1 MSSTHKIRDRLTEN
15 RVFLRRVI
23 VIAIMVVVLILALV
37 VRLVYL
43 QIVGH
48 EHYALLAK
56 NNRIKVSSVPPTRGI
71 IYDRKGKVLA
81 QNLPSYSLE
90 IIPEQVND
98 MEDTLH
104 RLQALLD
111 LTDDVLDEFRIQQ
124 KRHKR
129 FDSIPLLL
137 SLTEKEV
144 AIIAAARPFFPG
156 VDVHAILVRYY
167 PYGILTSHVVGYVG
181 RINEKELKDGILTSP
196 VVESVGRINE
206 NELKELPEAEY
217 SGTFYVGKV
226 GIELAYET
234 QLHGKAG
241 YSEVETN
248 AQGRA
253 INVLNKVE
261 PVAGANL
268 YLTLDMDLQKTAYES
283 LEGYNGA
290 LVAIEIKTGDVLA
303 FVSHPAFDPNPF
315 VNGISSKAYK
325 ALRDSDDQP
334 MFNRALRGLYPPGST
349 VKPFVGLAGLEYK
362 VITAN
367 HSIYCPGYFQLP
379 NVPHRFRDWAK
390 WGHGSTN
397 LNDALT
403 QSCDVYF
410 YSLALTL
417 GIDRMHEFLQQF
429 GFGKETGI
437 DLVGEKPGLFPSQAW
452 KKATKKVPW
461 VAGDT
466 IITGIGQGFSQ
477 VSPLQLARATATLA
491 NRGKVVTP
499 YLVDRMVNEGV
510 NANYTV
516 PGPAQSGA
524 VIALQEHNLD
534 AVIAGMVNVIHGAK
548 GTAKGIAKG
557 LSYQI
562 AGKTGTAQVYSVKQ
576 NEHYNKEIDLK
587 LRDHA
592 LFISFAPA
600 DDPKIAVAVVVE
612 NGGHGGTTAAP
623 MAAKVIS
630 QFLTGAEP
638 HASGAPQ

>member
-15 RVFLRRVI
+15 RIFLSR
-23 VIAIMVVVLILALV
+23 IMVISAMVSVLILGLV

-56 NNRIKVSSVPPTRGI
+56 NNRIKVSAIPPTRGI
-71 IYDRKGKVLA
+71 IYDRKGRILA

-90 IIPEQVND
+90 IIPEQVKD

-104 RLQALLD
+104 RLQILLD
-111 LTDDVLDEFRIQQ
+111 LTDDVLDDFRKQQ

-129 FDSIPLLL
+129 FDSVPLLL
-137 SLTEKEV
+137 SLSEDEV
-144 AIIAAARPFFPG
+144 AKFAVARPFFPG
-156 VDVHAILVRYY
+156 VDIHAILVRYY

-181 RINEKELKDGILTSP
+181 RINEKELK
-196 VVESVGRINE
+196 
-206 NELKELPEAEY
+206 ELPEAEY
-217 SGTFYVGKV
+217 SGTFYIGKV

-241 YSEVETN
+241 YTEIETN
-248 AQGRA
+248 AQGRP

-261 PVAGANL
+261 PLAGANL
-268 YLTLDMDLQKTAYES
+268 YLTLDMDLQKTAYDS
-283 LEGYNGA
+283 LEGYDGA
-290 LVAIEIKTGDVLA
+290 LVAIEVKTGDVLA
-303 FVSHPAFDPNPF
+303 FVSHPSFDPNPF

-325 ALRDSDDQP
+325 ALQDSEDQP

-349 VKPFVGLAGLEYK
+349 VKPFVGLAGLEYN
-362 VITAN
+362 VITSN
-367 HSIYCPGYFQLP
+367 RSIYCPGYFQLP
-379 NVPHRFRDWAK
+379 NVRHRFRDWAK

-397 LNDALT
+397 LNDAIT

-410 YSLALTL
+410 YNLALTL
-417 GIDRMHEFLQQF
+417 GIDRMHDFLQQF
-429 GFGKETGI
+429 GFGEKTGI
-437 DLVGEKPGLFPSQAW
+437 DLVGEKGGTLPSQQW
-452 KKATKKVPW
+452 KKAAKKGSW

-466 IITGIGQGFSQ
+466 IITGIGQGFTQ

-499 YLVDRMVNEGV
+499 YLVDRMVNV
-510 NANYTV
+510 NNTQ
-516 PGPAQSGA
+516 PGPAQSGK
-524 VIALQEHNLD
+524 VIPLQERNVD
-534 AVIAGMVNVIHGAK
+534 DVIAGMVNVIHGAR
-548 GTAKGIAKG
+548 GTAKGLAKG
-557 LSYQI
+557 ISYKI

-576 NEHYNKEIDLK
+576 NESYNKNIDLK

-600 DDPKIAVAVVVE
+600 DDPQIAVAVVVE

-623 MAAKVIS
+623 MAAKVIK
-630 QFLTGAEP
+630 QYLTGEKPDAN
-638 HASGAPQ
+638 GTPQ